1 MSVANGRNE
10 VTMTKMMYV
19 VYRGDF
25 IDVGIR
31 AVTLDREVACQ
42 IADELEAKDGGEYW
56 VDDVPVC
63 HSLEEYKEQ
72 NNA

>member
-1 MSVANGRNE
+1 
-10 VTMTKMMYV
+10 MTKMVYV
-19 VYRGDF
+19 VYQTYGSDDYTD
-25 IDVGIR
+25 DVVY

-42 IADELEAKDGGEYW
+42 IAGELEVKDGGEYW
-56 VDDVPVC
+56 VDDVPVS